1 MVEPDSRT
9 RLGVVAAVAIAAVSG
24 VVTAVAF
31 APIGWWPLA
40 FVGVLGVLAV
50 QWRARIR
57 RGALTGFVYGLTFF
71 FVLLAWMTVIGIDA
85 WILLAAYCALW
96 NAALGALVAPLSR
109 LRGSVLW
116 IPSAWVVMEALR
128 GRVPLGG
135 FPWGEIAFSQGNSPV
150 GALTGIAGMA
160 GVTFLIVA
168 LAVLTVEGI
177 RRRRVLPVALLSAVV
192 IIAII
197 VIPRPLT
204 VGGEGSTA
212 TVAVVQGGTPGTG
225 MDAMSEDRVV
235 LLNHVDQT
243 LRLAAAVD
251 AGTEP
256 QPDFVVWPEN
266 GSDIDPFRD
275 PSAAALI
282 DDAVQ
287 AIGAPVLVGAVLS
300 TEDPTKVENAG
311 IVWDPVSGPGERYV
325 KMHPVPF
332 GEFLPFRDQLTPL
345 IGRFDRVPR
354 DFVRGAE
361 PGVLTLG
368 GVVVGD
374 AICFEVAYDDVFT
387 SVIAEGAEV
396 ITVQTNNATYQSTGQ
411 PVQQWDIE
419 RLRALNTGRAVVV
432 ASTTGI
438 SGFIAPDGTVQRQ
451 LGEGETGY
459 LVSEVRLST
468 SRTPAS
474 MLGVVPEIA
483 AGAVLLIAVGL
494 GVYVRRRRTALERSS
509 VGS

>member
-9 RLGVVAAVAIAAVSG
+9 RLGVVAAVAIAAFSG

-40 FVGVLGVLAV
+40 FLGVLGVLAV
-50 QWRARIR
+50 QWRARSR

-71 FVLLAWMTVIGIDA
+71 LVLLAWMTVIGMDA

-168 LAVLTVEGI
+168 LAALTVEGI
-177 RRRRVLPVALLSAVV
+177 RRRRLLPVSLVSVAV
-192 IIAII
+192 IFAIM

-256 QPDFVVWPEN
+256 RPDFVVWPEN

-282 DDAVQ
+282 DEAVQ
-287 AIGAPVLVGAVLS
+287 AIDAPVLVGAVLS

-354 DFVRGAE
+354 DFVRGTE
-361 PGVLTLG
+361 PGVLTIG

-374 AICFEVAYDDVFT
+374 AYDDVFT
-387 SVIAEGAEV
+387 SVIAGGAEV
-396 ITVQTNNATYQSTGQ
+396 ITVQTNNATYQGTGQ

-419 RLRALNTGRAVVV
+419 RLRALSTGRAVVV

-459 LVSEVRLST
+459 LVSEVPLST
-468 SRTPAS
+468 SQTPAS
-474 MLGVVPEIA
+474 LLGVVPEIA
-483 AGAVLLIAVGL
+483 AGLALLIGVGL
-494 GVYVRRRRTALERSS
+494 GAYVRRRRTALERSS
-509 VGS
+509 AGS

>member
-1 MVEPDSRT
+1 MVDTDSRT
-9 RLGVVAAVAIAAVSG
+9 RLGVLAAVAIAAVSG

-31 APIGWWPLA
+31 APISWWPLT
-40 FVGVLGVLAV
+40 FVGVIGVLAV
-50 QWRARIR
+50 QWRAHSR

-71 FVLLAWMTVIGIDA
+71 LVLLSWITVIGMDA

-116 IPSAWVVMEALR
+116 VPSAWVVMEALR

-150 GALTGIAGMA
+150 RALASIAGMA
-160 GVTFLIVA
+160 GLTFLVVA
-168 LAVLTVEGI
+168 LGVLTVEGI
-177 RRRRVLPVALLSAVV
+177 RRRRFLPVALVASAVIV
-192 IIAII
+192 AIV

-204 VGGEGSTA
+204 LGGQESTA

-225 MDAMSEDRVV
+225 MDAMSVRRAV
-235 LLNHVDQT
+235 LQNHVDQT
-243 LRLAAAVD
+243 LALAAAVD
-251 AGTEP
+251 AGAEP

-266 GSDIDPFRD
+266 ASDIDPFRD

-282 DDAVQ
+282 DEAVRAIDAP
-287 AIGAPVLVGAVLS
+287 ILVGVVLA
-300 TEDPTKVENAG
+300 TEDRTKVENTG
-311 IVWDPVSGPGERYV
+311 IVWDPVSGPGDRYV

-332 GEFLPFRDQLTPL
+332 GEFLPFRDQLTAL

-354 DFVRGAE
+354 DFVRGTD
-361 PGVLTLG
+361 PGILNIG
-368 GVVVGD
+368 GVVIGD

-387 SVIAEGAEV
+387 SVIAGGAEV
-396 ITVQTNNATYQSTGQ
+396 ITVQTNNATYQGTGQ
-411 PVQQWDIE
+411 PAQQWDIE
-419 RLRALNTGRAVVV
+419 RLRAVNTGRAVVV

-438 SGFIAPDGTVQRQ
+438 SGFISPGGTVEHQFD
-451 LGEGETGY
+451 EGETGY
-459 LVSEVRLST
+459 LVSEVPLST

-474 MLGVVPEIA
+474 LVGAAPEIA
-483 AGAVLLIAVGL
+483 AGAATVIGVGL
-494 GVYVRRRRTALERSS
+494 LVYVRRQRTALMRDSA
-509 VGS
+509 GS

>member
-9 RLGVVAAVAIAAVSG
+9 RLGVLAAVAIAAVSG

-40 FVGVLGVLAV
+40 LVGVLGVLFV
-50 QWRARIR
+50 QWHARSR

-71 FVLLAWMTVIGIDA
+71 LVLLSWMTVIGTDA
-85 WILLAAYCALW
+85 WVLLTVYCALW
-96 NAALGALVAPLSR
+96 NAVLGALVAPLSR

-116 IPSAWVVMEALR
+116 VPSAWVVMEALR

-150 GALTGIAGMA
+150 GALTGIAGLA
-160 GVTFLIVA
+160 GVTFLMVA

-177 RRRRVLPVALLSAVV
+177 RRRRFLPVALVATTV
-192 IIAII
+192 IVAII
-197 VIPRPLT
+197 VMPRPLT
-204 VGGEGSTA
+204 VGREGFTA

-225 MDAMSEDRVV
+225 MDALSVRRAV
-235 LLNHVDQT
+235 LQNHVDQT
-243 LRLAAAVD
+243 LALANAVD
-251 AGTEP
+251 AGAEP

-266 GSDIDPFRD
+266 ASDIDPFRD
-275 PSAAALI
+275 PTAAALI
-282 DDAVQ
+282 NEAVQ
-287 AIGAPVLVGAVLS
+287 AIDAPVLLGAVLS

-332 GEFLPFRDQLTPL
+332 GEFLPFRDQLMAL

-354 DFVRGAE
+354 DFVRGID
-361 PGVLTLG
+361 PGVLTIG

-387 SVIAEGAEV
+387 SVIAGGAEV
-396 ITVQTNNATYQSTGQ
+396 ITVQTNNATYQGTGQ
-411 PVQQWDIE
+411 PAQQWDIE
-419 RLRALNTGRAVVV
+419 RLRALNTGRGVVV

-438 SGFIAPDGTVQRQ
+438 SGFIAPDGTVEQQ

-459 LVSEVRLST
+459 LVSEVPLST

-474 MLGVVPEIA
+474 VLGAAPEIA
-483 AGAVLLIAVGL
+483 AGAALLIGLGL
-494 GVYVRRRRTALERSS
+494 GVYVRRRRTALVHSS
-509 VGS
+509 AGA